1 MEIHVREGGKD
12 HSICRTQYAVSS
24 GILTMR
30 ILPRQPDKS
39 LTGNRCKVLSGS
51 GNFCHQGRCSLIN
64 GKEHRSETKVFL
76 GCLRTG
82 QPGKGRKMG
91 CNKVHIHMFLLL
103 VVVVDAFIAQSVGPE
118 TEGIVMY
125 GDIIPGRDTVGRCT
139 MSVVQVFMPHVVS
152 AIVLES
158 TKQAIVILAPDVHT
172 LRPSQ
177 LGHLCQVIERK
188 HRMHVVAPHLFYLT
202 VIGYTVIYGT
212 ADSPATVISQS
223 FIEETFIIKQDTG
236 SQNTGGSGSG
246 P

>member
-1 MEIHVREGGKD
+1 
-12 HSICRTQYAVSS
+12 
-24 GILTMR
+24 
-30 ILPRQPDKS
+30 
-39 LTGNRCKVLSGS
+39 
-51 GNFCHQGRCSLIN
+51 
-64 GKEHRSETKVFL
+64 
-76 GCLRTG
+76 
-82 QPGKGRKMG
+82 
-91 CNKVHIHMFLLL
+91 
-103 VVVVDAFIAQSVGPE
+103 
-118 TEGIVMY
+118 
-125 GDIIPGRDTVGRCT
+125 
-139 MSVVQVFMPHVVS
+139 MPHVVS